1 MTKVF
6 ISSTGKDLADY
17 REAAIEICN
26 RIGFSPVA
34 MEFFEAMSAGATE
47 GSKRKLEQ
55 ADLYVGIFAHRYGY
69 IEQGYDKAVTELEFD
84 YADECGLDR
93 LCFLIRPDYPWP
105 PDLIDYENRDKL
117 TAFKERINKLIRAD
131 FTTLDSFKTVLIQ
144 ALSAWKEQ
152 HLAKSELTQLSAL
165 SQGIK
170 LAPLRPA
177 LVVGREEEINEIKAR
192 LGALPGTQKRAL
204 TIIRGW
210 PGVGK
215 TTLVNSIAY
224 EQDVIAIFS
233 DGILWTALGEKASVI
248 SELGAWGRQLGIP
261 DVGRAATLS
270 EAIARLRTILQSKC
284 MLLIVDDVWQVDD
297 AIPFKQIAGPK
308 CALLITTRMRDIAYN
323 LANLPEEDIFVLGV
337 LPDEKALD
345 LLRCLTPRVV
355 QQYPNLTLALVHD
368 LEGLPLAL
376 RVAGRLLEAEATLGV
391 DVRPLMEELR
401 ESHRLLEQRAPDDRF
416 DPQTGTTPTIDLLLK
431 NSTDRLDEETRERF
445 AMLGVFAPKPA
456 TFDQEAMKHVW
467 EVEDPMPTL
476 HKLVDR
482 GLLEPIVSLGRFQ
495 MHAVLVMHAQSLLE
509 E

>member
-1 MTKVF
+1 
-6 ISSTGKDLADY
+6 
-17 REAAIEICN
+17 
-26 RIGFSPVA
+26 
-34 MEFFEAMSAGATE
+34 
-47 GSKRKLEQ
+47 
-55 ADLYVGIFAHRYGY
+55 
-69 IEQGYDKAVTELEFD
+69 
-84 YADECGLDR
+84 
-93 LCFLIRPDYPWP
+93 
-105 PDLIDYENRDKL
+105 
-117 TAFKERINKLIRAD
+117 
-131 FTTLDSFKTVLIQ
+131 
-144 ALSAWKEQ
+144 
-152 HLAKSELTQLSAL
+152 
-165 SQGIK
+165 
-170 LAPLRPA
+170 
-177 LVVGREEEINEIKAR
+177 
-192 LGALPGTQKRAL
+192 
-204 TIIRGW
+204 
-210 PGVGK
+210 
-215 TTLVNSIAY
+215 
-224 EQDVIAIFS
+224 
-233 DGILWTALGEKASVI
+233 
-248 SELGAWGRQLGIP
+248 
-261 DVGRAATLS
+261 
-270 EAIARLRTILQSKC
+270 